1 VLVLFPFWPFAGGR
15 GAGVITRAAAWVKL
29 SNCHLDLTRRARGIY
44 GSNCHF
50 VKHGSNCH
58 FVKHG
63 SNCHFLLVDNPFLFC
78 VGIPGGGRG
87 NLGQIVKLSR
97 RKNRTA
103 ATLAAYKYTH
113 I

>member
-29 SNCHLDLTRRARGIY
+29 SNCHSNLTRRARGIY

-63 SNCHFLLVDNPFLFC
+63 SNCHFLF
-78 VGIPGGGRG
+78 
-87 NLGQIVKLSR
+87 S
-97 RKNRTA
+97 
-103 ATLAAYKYTH
+103 ATLFFFAWEFPAAGAKT
-113 I
+113 